1 MSTSYHYKKGMMQL
15 GPYGLE
21 HMRELVRQAELG
33 RAHQVSTDGGASW
46 QPAFDFPELFQYDR
60 PVAQPESAAA
70 DPKPPASP
78 VWHYTVGGA
87 QQDEPVSEAGLGD
100 LIRSGRVA
108 AHDRVWNESFGDA
121 WVHVNDVPALAAYL
135 PQRFDDAVAV
145 GEGRG
150 QGRKAVKRRAY
161 KAAESKSEEPNVFG
175 VSGFICA
182 LVAVVLLA
190 IPCLVWLLIAQSF
203 FWIFNIVIPLGILA
217 VLGLTL
223 SVMGLRHPRRGLATA
238 GTVLG
243 VIAVTMAATAI
254 VGSVTIRYRM
264 ATLRRVQIDGWA
276 ADIELAR
283 KDLSEAIAAYR
294 NLRPDAD
301 ESDEQFAIRETFL
314 LKVAA
319 AKLRDLAEKYDGHLT
334 ATASTSEFRVAFED
348 GVPSLRKAVQDVQ
361 QAAEQKGL
369 ALIEIMPDVNAN
381 TDRLKLLMDTLNLY
395 EKGRLTL
402 PQVEGKMTGR

>member
-1 MSTSYHYKKGMMQL
+1 MNTIYHYKKGMMQL

-21 HMRELVRQAELG
+21 HMRDLVQQAELG
-33 RAHQVSTDGGASW
+33 RAHQVSADGGASW
-46 QPAFDFPELFQYDR
+46 LPASEFPELFQYDR
-60 PVAQPESAAA
+60 HASQHESPAP
-70 DPKPPASP
+70 DPKPPVAP
-78 VWHYTVGGA
+78 LWHCTVGGE
-87 QQDEPVSEAGLGD
+87 QQGDPLTEAAIGD

-108 AHDRVWNESFGDA
+108 AHDRVWNEALGDA
-121 WVHVNDVPALAAYL
+121 WMHVSDVSALAAYL
-135 PQRFDDAVAV
+135 PQRSENVIAV
-145 GEGRG
+145 GNDHSPGR
-150 QGRKAVKRRAY
+150 RAAKRRDG
-161 KAAESKSEEPNVFG
+161 KAAEPKSQEPNVFG

-190 IPCLVWLLIAQSF
+190 VPCLVWLLIAQSF

-254 VGSVTIRYRM
+254 VGSATIRYRM

-283 KDLSEAIAAYR
+283 KDLTEAITAYR
-294 NLRPDAD
+294 NLRPDED
-301 ESDEQFAIRETFL
+301 ETDEQFAIRETFL
-314 LKVAA
+314 LKVVAA
-319 AKLRDLAEKYDGHLT
+319 RLRDLAEKYDGHLT
-334 ATASTSEFRVAFED
+334 ATASTSEFQFAFED
-348 GVPSLRKAVQDVQ
+348 GVPTLRKAVQEVQ

-369 ALIEIMPDVNAN
+369 ALNEIMPDVNAN

>member
-1 MSTSYHYKKGMMQL
+1 MNTIYHYKKGMMQL

-21 HMRELVRQAELG
+21 HMRDLVRQAELG
-33 RAHQVSTDGGASW
+33 RAHQVSADGGASW
-46 QPAFDFPELFQYDR
+46 LPASEFPELFQYER
-60 PVAQPESAAA
+60 HAAQQENSSPDA
-70 DPKPPASP
+70 KPPASP
-78 VWHYTVGGA
+78 LWHYTLGGA
-87 QQDEPVSEAGLGD
+87 QQDEPLNEAALGD

-108 AHDRVWNESFGDA
+108 AHDRVWNEAFGDA
-121 WVHVNDVPALAAYL
+121 WVHVSDVSALSAYL
-135 PQRFDDAVAV
+135 PQRPENVISV
-145 GEGRG
+145 SNSHSRG
-150 QGRKAVKRRAY
+150 QRAAKRREG
-161 KAAESKSEEPNVFG
+161 KAAESKLQEPNVFG

-190 IPCLVWLLIAQSF
+190 VPCLVWLLIAQSF
-203 FWIFNIVIPLGILA
+203 FWIFNIVIPLGLLA

-254 VGSVTIRYRM
+254 VGSATIRYRM

-283 KDLSEAIAAYR
+283 KDLTEAITAYR
-294 NLRPDAD
+294 NLRPDED
-301 ESDEQFAIRETFL
+301 ETDEQFAIRETFL
-314 LKVAA
+314 LKVVAA
-319 AKLRDLAEKYDGHLT
+319 RLRDLAEKYDGHLT
-334 ATASTSEFRVAFED
+334 ATASTSEFQLAFED
-348 GVPSLRKAVQDVQ
+348 GVPTLRKAVQEVQ

-369 ALIEIMPDVNAN
+369 ALNEIMPEVNAN